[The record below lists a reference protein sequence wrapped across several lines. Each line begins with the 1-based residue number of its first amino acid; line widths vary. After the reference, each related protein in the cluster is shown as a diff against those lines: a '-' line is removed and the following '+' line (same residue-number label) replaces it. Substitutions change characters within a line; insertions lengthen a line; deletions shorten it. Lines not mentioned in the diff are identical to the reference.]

1 MYYTT
6 TTSITGQLPF
16 RCRKQYTNSGAE
28 PYTKDSIMSGE
39 QFVAHLRRAM
49 PDRETLEEYGLDPD
63 EVADIQ
69 ATFVAHARTS
79 NGFTASNEIEQMLAD
94 FDCSKVEVGLVR
106 FLERGEGHS
115 LGKVFAFCEAD
126 RLILRPDG
134 AIVMLP
140 HSGTG
145 GEIRCAASPA
155 QFLDAIAL
163 FADMIADKSAWKG
176 KTNIAA
182 ERCATAAGVPS
193 DGDFYRLLC
202 GFFE

>member
-1 MYYTT
+1 
-6 TTSITGQLPF
+6 
-16 RCRKQYTNSGAE
+16 
-28 PYTKDSIMSGE
+28 MSGE

-49 PDRETLEEYGLDPD
+49 PDRETLKEYGLDAD
-63 EVADIQ
+63 EVDDIQ
-69 ATFVAHARTS
+69 ATFVAHVRTS

-140 HSGTG
+140 HGESG
-145 GEIRCAASPA
+145 GEIRCADSPA
-155 QFLDAIAL
+155 QFLDTIAL
-163 FADMIADKSAWKG
+163 FVDMRANKAAWKG

-193 DGDFYRLLC
+193 DSDFYRLLC
-202 GFFE
+202 GFFG

>member
-1 MYYTT
+1 
-6 TTSITGQLPF
+6 
-16 RCRKQYTNSGAE
+16 
-28 PYTKDSIMSGE
+28 MSGE